1 MEHVIDLDFI
11 IYLAG
16 AIASIA
22 AASGTVS
29 KIIKKGLQKTMKES
43 VDKYYDQYSEKF
55 DKKLDQVH
63 EQLEQVHEQLEQS
76 LQSMHD
82 ELTEY
87 KNSQHD
93 ANERVRRSLL
103 ASMRDRL
110 NQAHDTYCKQGW
122 IGAHSL
128 FILEELYSSYKENHG
143 NGFADK
149 QMEDIR
155 SLETRSAESERSHY
169 SQHQN

>member
-1 MEHVIDLDFI
+1 MEHAIDLDLI
-11 IYLAG
+11 IYIAG

-22 AASGTVS
+22 AACGIVS
-29 KIIKKGLQKTMKES
+29 KTIKKGLQKTMKES
-43 VDKYYDQYSEKF
+43 VDQYYGQYSDKF
-55 DKKLDQVH
+55 DKKLD
-63 EQLEQVHEQLEQS
+63 EVHEQLEQS
-76 LQSMHD
+76 LQSMHE

-87 KNSQHD
+87 KDSQHD

-110 NQAHDTYCKQGW
+110 NQAHDTYCQQGW

-155 SLETRSAESERSHY
+155 NLEIRSAESEKSHY
-169 SQHQN
+169 SQRQK